1 MTFTEGL
8 IVEYENYVGEIR
20 FVGNS
25 YVTFCINS
33 FRNENKEMF
42 VFSFTEMNLIKLNYS
57 KKVKNEV

>member
-20 FVGNS
+20 FVGDT

-33 FRNENKEMF
+33 FRNERQRDVCILIYRDEFDK
-42 VFSFTEMNLIKLNYS
+42 IKLLKES
-57 KKVKNEV
+57 EK